1 MRIIFIDVDK
11 VEFKDVSF
19 SYDRR
24 RKILDK
30 FSLDVYKNNIVLI
43 KGKNGAGKTTAMN
56 LLLGIWDEYE
66 GDIFINE
73 RSIRTFDRETLL
85 DNVAICF
92 QKTAIFNDSI
102 KNNIVLGR
110 ECDSEFLN
118 SLLEDMKL
126 KELIVGLE
134 KGIDT
139 NINETEK
146 LSGGQFQKIG
156 IIRAL
161 ATKKPIIIFD
171 EPTSSLDKESISSF
185 IKLIEEYK
193 KDKIIFI
200 VTHGEEIFKI
210 ADKVYEFK

>member
-1 MRIIFIDVDK
+1 MNIIFSNFDK

-19 SYDRR
+19 SYDGR

-30 FSLDVYKNNIVLI
+30 FSLTGYKNDIVVI

-56 LLLGIWDEYE
+56 LLLGIWDEYD

-73 RSIRTFDRETLL
+73 INIRTLDRETLL

-92 QKTAIFNDSI
+92 QKTSIFNDSI
-102 KNNIVLGR
+102 KSNIVLDR
-110 ECDSEFLN
+110 EWDSEFL
-118 SLLEDMKL
+118 STLLEEMKL
-126 KELIVGLE
+126 KELIVSLE

-161 ATKKPIIIFD
+161 STKKPIIIFD
-171 EPTSSLDKESISSF
+171 EPTSSLDKESINSF
-185 IKLIEEYK
+185 MKIIEKYK
-193 KDKIIFI
+193 KDKLILI
-200 VTHGEEIFKI
+200 VTHDEEIFKI
-210 ADKVYEFK
+210 ADKVYDFK